1 MRRRK
6 KHEQKAEINVVPY
19 IDVSL
24 VLLIVFMITAPL
36 MMQGVD
42 VQLPQASTEPLP
54 ADSEPLIVS
63 VKQDKT
69 LYLNLGDAATQAAP
83 ESLSMILDKISKTR
97 ANQPKTPVL
106 IWGDARVDY
115 GAVVEVMG
123 ALQGIGI
130 SNVGLVTDPPS
141 STIKK

>member
-24 VLLIVFMITAPL
+24 VLLIVFMVTAPML
-36 MMQGVD
+36 MQGVE
-42 VQLPQASTEPLP
+42 VQLPQASTEPMD
-54 ADSEPLIVS
+54 AQEEPLIIS

-69 LYLNLGDAATQAAP
+69 LYLNLGTSQETAIPLTTIAEQVKKVLA
-83 ESLSMILDKISKTR
+83 SK
-97 ANQPKTPVL
+97 PKTPVL

-115 GAVVEVMG
+115 GAVVDLMG
-123 ALQGIGI
+123 ALQGAGVN
-130 SNVGLVTDPPS
+130 NVGLVTEPPS
-141 STIKK
+141 ASPPKK